1 MNIAIDIGGIVGFRG
16 GGIERVVVQL
26 CQTMTRRFPKDQFY
40 IFDLFGEGA
49 FVKKIQ
55 AENVHHCYYFS
66 GKNGALRKYRGEFQ
80 ELLGVL
86 VHNFISENQIDVSM
100 CLRLFLLRRML
111 DRMQSINRSGLK
123 KQRLLLNSMI
133 SFHT

>member
-55 AENVHHCYYFS
+55 AETQNHCYYFS
-66 GKNGALRKYRGEFQ
+66 LKN
-80 ELLGVL
+80 
-86 VHNFISENQIDVSM
+86 
-100 CLRLFLLRRML
+100 
-111 DRMQSINRSGLK
+111 
-123 KQRLLLNSMI
+123 
-133 SFHT
+133 